1 MKNLLLISLLFG
13 FLFINNCSKNE
24 KIETVNIGNNQIE
37 EQMIKA
43 YQDGMSSFNNK
54 SYLEAAKKFNEAEI
68 LFPQSEWAPKASLM
82 AAYAYY
88 IDDYNNKAISELLS
102 FFKKYPINPNTS
114 YAHYLLAMS
123 YYNKIIDEKKD
134 TEPLKNS
141 KKQFEYIVKNYPN
154 TEFSLD
160 SKFKLDLINEM
171 IASKEMYIARH
182 YIQKKKWIPAIN
194 RLKFIVK
201 KYDNTIFVEEALHR
215 LVEIYYKIGL
225 EDESRKYAVLLGYN
239 YPESKWYKNTY
250 KVHEKNYK
258 IQYEKNKNKK
268 STIEKFKSLLD

>member
-1 MKNLLLISLLFG
+1 MKRLLFIFLLFG
-13 FLFINNCSKNE
+13 FLFINNCSNNKKVE
-24 KIETVNIGNNQIE
+24 NINIDNHEIE

-43 YQDGMSSFNNK
+43 YQEGMTAFNNK

-68 LFPQSEWAPKASLM
+68 LFPQSEWAPKAALM
-82 AAYAYY
+82 AAYVYY
-88 IDDYNNKAISELLS
+88 YDDYNNRAISELS
-102 FFKKYPINPNTS
+102 NFFDKYPNNPNTP

-123 YYNKIIDEKKD
+123 YYNMIVDEKKD
-134 TEPLKNS
+134 REPLKNS
-141 KKQFEYIVKNYPN
+141 KKQFEYIVENYPN

-171 IASKEMYIARH
+171 IASKEMYIARY
-182 YIQKKKWIPAIN
+182 YIQKNKWIPAIN

-201 KYDNTIFVEEALHR
+201 EYEETIFVEEALHR

-239 YPESKWYKNTY
+239 HPGSKWYKATY
-250 KVHEKNYK
+250 KVHKKNYK
-258 IQYEKNKNKK
+258 INNIKKENKK
-268 STIEKFKSLLD
+268 STLEKLKSLLD